1 MVKTKQTYGYQTIGS
16 LIQLLQ
22 EAVEDNKYLS
32 MDSPVFISD
41 YNMSQQKYEFDVLPS
56 FVPLKHTAGLCL
68 FHSLNEPVEDFEEE
82 IEVENDLEISEPEDT
97 GIVKFANWF
106 RS

>member
-22 EAVEDNKYLS
+22 EAVEDNRYLS

-41 YNMSQQKYEFDVLPS
+41 YNMSSQKYEFDVLPS

-68 FHSLNEPVEDFEEE
+68 FHSLNEPMEDYEV
-82 IEVENDLEISEPEDT
+82 EVENDLEISEPEDT